1 MWPSLGVELRKGM
14 LALIAAG
21 PGTGK
26 SAVALNF
33 AAQAGVPT
41 LYFSADS
48 DARTQLTRASAV
60 LTGESVADCTRKL
73 DSGKIPKQVEEAPLM
88 FDFSAEPD
96 LDAIEKAMSVYLELY
111 GEYPHLVI
119 VDNLGDVR
127 YPGEGSKFDAQD
139 SVLRWLNGM
148 ARKTGSCVVV
158 LHHVTSSF
166 NDTAQPIPQSGVRG
180 QVTQIP
186 SVIITLHRAGSY
198 DEAVVLGASLVKNRG
213 GRSDA
218 SGQTVTR
225 LTFDMRNLRITEET
239 SVGNSTTTD
248 GRYDPFG

>member
-1 MWPSLGVELRKGM
+1 MWPSLNVELRKGM
-14 LALIAAG
+14 VALIAAG

-33 AAQAGVPT
+33 AAQAGAPT

-48 DARTQLTRASAV
+48 DARTQLTRAAAI
-60 LTGESVADCTRKL
+60 LTGDSVAECTAKL
-73 DSGKIPKQVEEAPLM
+73 DEGRVPKPVVEAPLM
-88 FDFSAEPD
+88 FDFRAEPD
-96 LDAIEKAMSVYLELY
+96 LDSIEKAMAVYKELY
-111 GEYPHLVI
+111 GEYPHLVV

-127 YPGEGSKFDAQD
+127 TTGDGNKFEAQD

-148 ARKTGSCVVV
+148 ARKAETCVVV
-158 LHHVTSSF
+158 LHHVTGSF
-166 NDTAQPIPQSGVRG
+166 NDASAPIPQSGVRG
-180 QVTQIP
+180 QVTQVP

-198 DEAVVLGASLVKNRG
+198 DDTAVLGASVVKNRA

-225 LTFDMRNLRITEET
+225 LTFNMRNLRITEET
-239 SVGNSTTTD
+239 SAAPSTSNE
-248 GRYDPFG
+248 GRHDPFG